1 MSLGA
6 RRDLLIVACAVS
18 AGIHGAL
25 VPEHLRESAVAGA
38 GFITATVLLLAVVV
52 ALTVSSDPRPAA
64 VVAELVLLGLIA
76 SYALV
81 VWRGLPVIHP
91 DTEPLD
97 TLALATKAV
106 EAVGLFLAA
115 SLVGRRRRAINLSLE
130 EGVRA

>member
-1 MSLGA
+1 M
-6 RRDLLIVACAVS
+6 S

-25 VPEHLRESAVAGA
+25 VPEHLRESAASGG

-106 EAVGLFLAA
+106 EAGGLLLAA